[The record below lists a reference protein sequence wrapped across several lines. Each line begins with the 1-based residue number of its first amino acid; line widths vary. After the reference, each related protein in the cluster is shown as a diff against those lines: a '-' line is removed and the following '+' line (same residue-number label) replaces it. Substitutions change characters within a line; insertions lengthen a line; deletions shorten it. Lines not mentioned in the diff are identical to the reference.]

1 MNTDLQNTN
10 LLDSLHW
17 RYATK
22 KMNGQRVPAEK
33 LRYILEA
40 ARMAPSSSGLQP
52 YRILVISN
60 RELLE
65 KLRPIAND
73 QSQITDCSELLV
85 WAIQDQYT
93 YEGIGDVFGQTLAER
108 GLPATMMDD
117 YKDRLW
123 GMMKAMT
130 SEAQQ
135 AHAAKQAYISLGL
148 AIAAA
153 AEQHVDATPMEGFDN
168 AALDQALG
176 LDKKGLKSAVILPLG
191 YRDASN
197 DWMVNFKKVRTPE
210 EDFLIHLS

>member
-130 SEAQQ
+130 PEAQQ

>member
-22 KMNGQRVPAEK
+22 KMNGRRVPAEK

-130 SEAQQ
+130 PEAQQ